1 MSSVR
6 EQKQAFLSVNDAFV
20 SKVEPY
26 VDKSKLKGWSPLRIY
41 NLILFVIHIVIAIVL
56 LIYFKKIRS
65 DTPVNYI
72 NLDLFN
78 HAFQLNSDGTFFDVI
93 SKKVLSVKESGVT
106 TLIVTFFAITAG
118 FHLLYAINPGNIY
131 VNAVQNGNNFLR
143 FLEYSCSATIMV
155 VIIALLSGVK
165 DYQNYILLVVS
176 SIAIMSTGQW
186 FETSTG
192 KSKWIPIIVGF
203 LVLSGVFGVIL
214 YSFRQRLKEA
224 KDAGFKVPKWLYA
237 VVWVLFAFYAA
248 FGFVPIAQ
256 MLFKGN
262 YLKYEYT
269 YLTLSLL
276 SKTSLGILVAVGFAQ
291 RSKAQNPS

>member
-1 MSSVR
+1 
-6 EQKQAFLSVNDAFV
+6 
-20 SKVEPY
+20 
-26 VDKSKLKGWSPLRIY
+26 
-41 NLILFVIHIVIAIVL
+41 
-56 LIYFKKIRS
+56 
-65 DTPVNYI
+65 
-72 NLDLFN
+72 
-78 HAFQLNSDGTFFDVI
+78 
-93 SKKVLSVKESGVT
+93 
-106 TLIVTFFAITAG
+106 
-118 FHLLYAINPGNIY
+118 
-131 VNAVQNGNNFLR
+131 
-143 FLEYSCSATIMV
+143 MV